1 MRTSEIA
8 KRFLDYFEQHD
19 HLVVP
24 SASLISPNPTTLF
37 TIAGM
42 VPFIPYLMGEQTPPK
57 HRMASN
63 QKCVRTLDIDEV
75 GKTTRHGTFF
85 QMLGNFSFGD
95 YFKEEAI
102 HYAYELLTTP
112 QDKGGYGF
120 DPEKLWMTTF
130 TDDEEARSMWKNE
143 GVDPEHIQIMGMEDN
158 FWTTGGP
165 GPGGP
170 CSEIY
175 VDRGPKYGVEG
186 GPIADENRYIEIWD
200 LVFENYE
207 VDNVKSKTDLHI
219 VGELEN
225 KNIDTGAGLERL
237 AYLMQGK
244 QNIYEHSVG
253 VPLVMAG
260 PGIPQNERREQLCYL
275 LDVYPTLCEL
285 CGVEI
290 PASVEGKSLL
300 PVLQNADARVREELY
315 LAFQARIRGV
325 MDERFKLLEY
335 RTENLKLT
343 QLFDLQND
351 PWEKNNCFDLAG
363 YEEITARLRE
373 RLLALRDEWDDAK
386 SKHGSVYWQAW
397 ENYEKAVV
405 VNPSRPT
412 GSDPAKQLAL
422 SK

>member
-8 KRFLDYFEQHD
+8 KRYLDYFEKHG
-19 HLVVP
+19 HLIVP

-57 HRMASN
+57 SRMASN

-175 VDRGPKYGVEG
+175 VDRGPEYGVEG

-244 QNIYEHSVG
+244 QNIYETDEVF
-253 VPLVMAG
+253 
-260 PGIPQNERREQLCYL
+260 PGHR
-275 LDVYPTLCEL
+275 
-285 CGVEI
+285 
-290 PASVEGKSLL
+290 
-300 PVLQNADARVREELY
+300 
-315 LAFQARIRGV
+315 
-325 MDERFKLLEY
+325 
-335 RTENLKLT
+335 
-343 QLFDLQND
+343 
-351 PWEKNNCFDLAG
+351 
-363 YEEITARLRE
+363 
-373 RLLALRDEWDDAK
+373 
-386 SKHGSVYWQAW
+386 
-397 ENYEKAVV
+397 
-405 VNPSRPT
+405 SRPEAVR
-412 GSDPAKQLAL
+412 PHVWR
-422 SK
+422 